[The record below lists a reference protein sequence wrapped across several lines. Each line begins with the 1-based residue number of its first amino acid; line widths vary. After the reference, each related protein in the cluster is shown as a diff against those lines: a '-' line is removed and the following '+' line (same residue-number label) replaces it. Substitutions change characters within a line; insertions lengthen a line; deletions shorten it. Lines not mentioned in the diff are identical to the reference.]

1 MKKIVFFHPSSE
13 LYGADK
19 ILIYVMRNYTDYER
33 VLILRSYGP
42 LVDLVKDELPGVNIK
57 IIPEMPIIAK
67 ANLKLNGIVD
77 FLKSIL
83 RFNTLLKTVKNE
95 KPEIVYLNTL
105 AVLPVLFYFS
115 SSVKKIIHVHEIL
128 KNNNLIHNL
137 INKIALVKAD
147 LLICVSNAV
156 KLNLENA
163 YRNKVNKLKIINNGI
178 SFSKNNVLNSDLSV
192 DNSKINFAL
201 IGRIKPSHKG
211 QNLLIDA
218 VKNLDLKV
226 LDKAHFYL
234 VGSPVESQTYMLDE
248 VKDRISNYNLSSKI
262 SIIPFVKEISTI
274 YKQMDVVVVPSTFDD
289 PFPTTVLEG
298 MYFEK
303 PVIGTAVGGIPEM
316 IEDLKTGFVV
326 KRDCEIDLSN
336 KLKYFIETPSLI
348 KTMGHKAKERF
359 NKNYSESSFNHR
371 YSNMINEFLLNKG

>member
-1 MKKIVFFHPSSE
+1 MKKIIFFHPSSE

-19 ILIYVMRNYTDYER
+19 ILIYIMKNYAEYEK

-42 LVDLVKDELPGVNIK
+42 LIDFVKDELPDVKIK

-67 ANLKLNGIVD
+67 AYLKFDGIVN
-77 FLKSIL
+77 FIKSIFY
-83 RFNTLLKTVKNE
+83 FNLVLKTIKNE

-115 SSVKKIIHVHEIL
+115 SNVKKIIHVHEIL
-128 KNNNLIHNL
+128 KNDFFLNKL
-137 INKIALVKAD
+137 INRTAIFKAD

-156 KLNLENA
+156 KLNLQNA
-163 YRNKVNKLKIINNGI
+163 YRTKAEKLVTVNNGI
-178 SFSKNNVLNSDLSV
+178 SFSKNSRFNNSLNI
-192 DNSKINFAL
+192 DNSKINFVL

-218 VKNLDLKV
+218 VRKLDSGILN
-226 LDKAHFYL
+226 KAHFYL

-248 VKDRISNYNLSSKI
+248 VKDRIANYKLRSKI

-274 YKQMDVVVVPSTFDD
+274 YNEIDVVVVPSTFDD

-298 MYFEK
+298 MYFAK

-316 IEDLKTGFVV
+316 IENLKTGFIV

-336 KLKYFIETPSLI
+336 KIKYFIKNPQSI
-348 KTMGHKAKERF
+348 KKMGLKGKERF
-359 NKNYSESSFNHR
+359 NDNFSELSFNIR
-371 YSNMINEFLLNKG
+371 YSNVINDFLSH

>member
-234 VGSPVESQTYMLDE
+234 VGSPVKSQTYMLDE
-248 VKDRISNYNLSSKI
+248 VKGRISNYNLSSKI

>member
-19 ILIYVMRNYTDYER
+19 ILIYVMKNYADYDR

-42 LVDLVKDELPGVNIK
+42 LIDLVKDELPDVNIK

-67 ANLKLNGIVD
+67 ANLKLSGVVN

-83 RFNTLLKTVKNE
+83 HFNTLLKTIKNE

-128 KNNNLIHNL
+128 KNNNLLHTL

-163 YRNKVNKLKIINNGI
+163 YRNKVNKLKIVNNGI

-192 DNSKINFAL
+192 DNTKINFAL

-234 VGSPVESQTYMLDE
+234 VGSPVKSQTYMLDE
-248 VKDRISNYNLSSKI
+248 VKGRISNYNLSSKI

-274 YKQMDVVVVPSTFDD
+274 YKQIDVVVVPSTFDD

-336 KLKYFIETPSLI
+336 KLKFFIETPSLI

-371 YSNMINEFLLNKG
+371 YSNIINEFLLNKG

>member
-19 ILIYVMRNYTDYER
+19 ILIYVMKNYADYDR

-42 LVDLVKDELPGVNIK
+42 LIDLVKDELPDVNIK

-67 ANLKLNGIVD
+67 ANLKLTGIVN

-83 RFNTLLKTVKNE
+83 HFNTLLKTIKNE

-128 KNNNLIHNL
+128 KNNNLLHTL

-163 YRNKVNKLKIINNGI
+163 YRNKVNKLKIVNNGI

-192 DNSKINFAL
+192 DNTKINFAL

-248 VKDRISNYNLSSKI
+248 VKGRISNYNLSSKI

-274 YKQMDVVVVPSTFDD
+274 YKQIDVVVVPSTFDD

-371 YSNMINEFLLNKG
+371 YSNIINEFLLNKG

>member
-218 VKNLDLKV
+218 VKKLDLKV